1 MSGMTFTSSAIH
13 PAWSA
18 KRKRLT
24 LLATAIV
31 GVLIADGNAWAQQ
44 RVITSDTELS
54 AADNP
59 IGGVVV
65 NNGAAL
71 TGTGII
77 FNQSSNRYG
86 VLVNSGTARL
96 SGGSIEQAGTAK
108 YVVGVGVVSGTAQ
121 IDDMDITIN
130 GAKDAGGLYVNGAN
144 AAISANNVRITLNA
158 SDSTTAEPAAGVKGR
173 QGTVSISNS
182 TISTTGDLAFGLL
195 ASGQRVQSTVHST
208 ANRVETF
215 GNQGWGA
222 FAFSDATG
230 VGTGT
235 LNLEGGSITTHGS
248 GAYGMLAQG
257 PAATITATDGLQITT
272 FGDES
277 LGAYVYG
284 GANVTMADSS
294 IMTSGAR
301 ATGVRA
307 TVAGSTFTGNNVA
320 IRTAGLRGYGVHANN
335 GASVSLTGGSVTT
348 ANATGRGTQNG
359 DGSRAYAL
367 YADGA
372 GTTVSATGTTISTL
386 GQRAYGA
393 YALGGSQI
401 DLNNASISTEGF
413 MAYGVYASGAGS
425 VLNANN
431 VNVTT
436 RGQVGDAIWAY
447 DGGVVNVNGG
457 VYQVLGE
464 RNPAVPNETASG
476 LVAVG
481 GVGGTGAGI
490 INATGIQVTTTGA
503 NGVGLQVGGEIGTQ
517 ATSGL
522 IRLADSSITVNGAN
536 AYAAGVH
543 HGSTLSATG
552 STLVARQGVGIKLTD
567 TATVSLVGT
576 TVQSAGQTL
585 LSELN
590 SAGQTQTIRIGDGS
604 VATSNNGTLLQVNRN
619 QAGGDGVVD
628 LKLGAG
634 SVTSGDIVDTDAKVG
649 GGTDVTLEQGAAWTG
664 SLRGVRNFA
673 AAAGGSAS
681 FEDGARIEGD
691 LSADGAAYTFGQG
704 GATISGSV
712 FLANGSTTYGGSV
725 ATPIIV
731 AGDVGIDQTSIFGG
745 NWNIGGDLDNAG
757 VLSPGNSIGVVNVAG
772 DVRLAPSSI
781 YAVEVDASGNADRVN
796 VGGTASLAGGVS
808 VSAIDGIL
816 IGTPYTILTAGGGF
830 AGTTFDSLSYNSD
843 YAFIYPFLSYDAN
856 TVFLTMGRSDT
867 PFAVAGST
875 PNQLAVAGS
884 LDTLALTSPLVNA
897 VARSSVDDVRA
908 GLDSLSGEIHAAAK
922 SALIEQSHYIRN
934 AANARLR
941 SSIGPSPAAVGLAGS
956 GSSAGMSAPRD
967 SDGLS
972 GWFAG
977 FGGAGEL
984 DADSNAAKLDH
995 SVGGFLAG
1003 LDVGAGD
1010 WRVGALVGY
1019 SRSTFDL
1026 DDRFSSGGSDN
1037 THVGVYAGAEW
1048 GQVALRTGAGYSWH
1062 DIDTSRYALFGD
1074 PVRMRSSYDANT
1086 LQAFGELGYRLD
1098 AGLTSFEPFVNV
1110 SYVRLRTEDFR
1121 EGPGIAALSGT
1132 GDETETL
1139 FGTLGLRASRQ
1150 IGIGTA
1156 TASLNGMVGWRHA
1169 FDDTM
1174 PVSRHAYT
1182 GGELFTVSGAA
1193 INENAAVIEAGLDID
1208 LGPSSTLGFSYNG
1221 QLGSN
1226 VEHGFNARLG
1236 IRF

>member
-1 MSGMTFTSSAIH
+1 MTFTSSAIH

-121 IDDMDITIN
+121 IEDMDITIN
-130 GAKDAGGLYVNGAN
+130 GAADAGGLYVNGVN
-144 AAISANNVRITLNA
+144 AAISADNVRIAVNA
-158 SDSTTAEPAAGVKGR
+158 TGSSSAEPAAGIKGR
-173 QGTVSISNS
+173 LGTVSISNS
-182 TISTTGDLAFGLL
+182 TVSTTGVRTYGLF
-195 ASGQRVQSTVHST
+195 ASGQPSGNSSIHST
-208 ANRVETF
+208 ANQVETSGDQSF
-215 GNQGWGA
+215 GA
-222 FAFSDATG
+222 YAFSSATSG
-230 VGTGT
+230 SGTIV
-235 LNLEGGSITTHGS
+235 LEGGSITTHG
-248 GAYGMLAQG
+248 GNAYGLRVQG
-257 PAATITATDGLQITT
+257 PAAAISATDGLQITT
-272 FGDES
+272 SGDVAN
-277 LGAYVYG
+277 GAYIDG
-284 GANVTMADSS
+284 GGNVTMTGGG
-294 IMTSGAR
+294 ITTSGAR
-301 ATGVRA
+301 AAGVLA
-307 TVAGSTFTGNNVA
+307 DQAGSAFTGRDVA
-320 IRTAGLRGYGVHANN
+320 IQTGGLRGYGVQANA

-372 GTTVSATGTTISTL
+372 GSTVSATGTRISTL

-447 DGGVVNVNGG
+447 DGGVVNVTGG

-604 VATSNNGTLLQVNRN
+604 VATSNNGTLLQVNRS

-941 SSIGPSPAAVGLAGS
+941 SSTGPSPAAGLAGS
-956 GSSAGMSAPRD
+956 GSGAGVSAPRG
-967 SDGLS
+967 SDGLG

-1003 LDVGAGD
+1003 LDVGAED

-1037 THVGVYAGAEW
+1037 THVGVYAGGEW
-1048 GQVALRTGAGYSWH
+1048 GQVALRTGVGYSWH

-1121 EGPGIAALSGT
+1121 EDPGIAALSGT

-1174 PVSRHAYT
+1174 PVSRHAYA

-1208 LGPSSTLGFSYNG
+1208 LGPSSTLGLSYNG